1 MTATPTATVT
11 DASFAA
17 EVLESDI
24 PVLVDFWAD
33 WCGPCRMMAPMLDS
47 VAEDQS
53 GRLRVA
59 KIDIEANPG
68 TVSRYGITS
77 IPALYVFSSGEV
89 VKTIHGAKSKSGLL
103 REIADFIQ

>member
-1 MTATPTATVT
+1 MTAAQVAVVT

-24 PVLVDFWAD
+24 PVLVDFWAE
-33 WCGPCRMMAPMLDS
+33 WCGPCRMMAPMLDW

-59 KIDIEANPG
+59 KVDIEANPE
-68 TVSRYGITS
+68 TVSRYGIAS
-77 IPALYVFSSGEV
+77 IPALWVFSSGEV

-103 REIADFIQ
+103 REIADFMQ